1 MAQGAIRGE
10 LNGRRYCAEMHD
22 EAALTALR
30 ALPLHHAGKSL
41 YFGYPFRIPHNGRMV
56 RSVLM
61 RVGPARDPLFFVT
74 RARRR
79 RHAWNRAGL
88 LTRCIDGTS
97 ADTLGPLSMTDAAS
111 EQQLSEPRL
120 VTETGLSARVA
131 ALVTPVLESMGLRLV
146 RVRVSGSAGQTVQI
160 MAERPDGTMSVGD
173 CERASRALSPV
184 LDAADPVDSAY
195 RLELSSPGIDR
206 PLVRRSDFERYAGH
220 VMKVELN
227 VALAGRKRF
236 RGVLL
241 GVAGDAARLKSE
253 DTGEE
258 TLIPIDD
265 MIEARLVL
273 TDALIAESLRRGKA
287 AQKTIEAQPGNG
299 RHHEHAAGHSGSAAP
314 SSTKGD

>member
-1 MAQGAIRGE
+1 
-10 LNGRRYCAEMHD
+10 
-22 EAALTALR
+22 
-30 ALPLHHAGKSL
+30 
-41 YFGYPFRIPHNGRMV
+41 
-56 RSVLM
+56 
-61 RVGPARDPLFFVT
+61 
-74 RARRR
+74 
-79 RHAWNRAGL
+79 
-88 LTRCIDGTS
+88 
-97 ADTLGPLSMTDAAS
+97 MTDAAS

-131 ALVTPVLESMGLRLV
+131 ALATPVLESMGLRLV

-184 LDAADPVDSAY
+184 FDAADPVDSAY

-265 MIEARLVL
+265 MTEARLVL

-299 RHHEHAAGHSGSAAP
+299 RHHEHAAGHSGSAAR